1 MNSTETPL
9 EYVRIEIEEISVI
22 MCYYT
27 THTYIFDFLASWEI
41 PLLEKSS
48 SSETTIIEIPV
59 TAAGKFSHLLCTWGK
74 IHLKPRFPNLKSYI
88 DTYILQYMLLYIYML
103 EYKPTYNIYR
113 TGWSPE
119 KKKKQLSIRA
129 WWINPRGAESTTSDG
144 IWRSGPLPKWKVIFL
159 TKWQTSSRLH
169 VFLLKKKLT

>member
-88 DTYILQYMLLYIYML
+88 DTYILQYMLLYIY
-103 EYKPTYNIYR
+103 
-113 TGWSPE
+113 
-119 KKKKQLSIRA
+119 A
-129 WWINPRGAESTTSDG
+129 G
-144 IWRSGPLPKWKVIFL
+144 I
-159 TKWQTSSRLH
+159 
-169 VFLLKKKLT
+169 